1 MKVTGTGEDDSAP
14 GSLGVR
20 AGAALSFGGMAA
32 SFCMLVSGGAGGPT
46 AWVGWAGGAA
56 PGATLF
62 GCALLAWA
70 VSMGLGWPGG
80 LAGWFACAG
89 GAVAVTGAAAG
100 GGATAAGGLA
110 AREEARSAWAFATGA
125 DCGAGLAAISSTDV
139 KSCFSSLAVAAV
151 RNWPPV
157 LCATQ
162 ASGLSVCFALASN
175 PITWMRNPGA
185 ACFSDFTVAQT
196 LALQLS
202 RPSVMST
209 TSRPVAGVCLAA
221 STSAAAIG
229 RPSFGLKPAP
239 NRSLPGVF
247 DESSPGLAMSSASAQ
262 VLPWR

>member
-1 MKVTGTGEDDSAP
+1 
-14 GSLGVR
+14 
-20 AGAALSFGGMAA
+20 
-32 SFCMLVSGGAGGPT
+32 
-46 AWVGWAGGAA
+46 
-56 PGATLF
+56 
-62 GCALLAWA
+62 
-70 VSMGLGWPGG
+70 MGLGWTGG

-100 GGATAAGGLA
+100 GGATAAGGFGGVGRGA
-110 AREEARSAWAFATGA
+110 ALATGA

-162 ASGLSVCFALASN
+162 ARGLSVCFALASN

-209 TSRPVAGVCLAA
+209 TSRPVGGVCLAA

-247 DESSPGLAMSSASAQ
+247 DVSSPGLAMSSASAQ

>member
-1 MKVTGTGEDDSAP
+1 MGTVWTD
-14 GSLGVR
+14 
-20 AGAALSFGGMAA
+20 
-32 SFCMLVSGGAGGPT
+32 
-46 AWVGWAGGAA
+46 
-56 PGATLF
+56 
-62 GCALLAWA
+62 
-70 VSMGLGWPGG
+70 G

-100 GGATAAGGLA
+100 GGGTAAGGVGGVTGA
-110 AREEARSAWAFATGA
+110 VATGA
-125 DCGAGLAAISSTDV
+125 ICGASLAAIASTAV
-139 KSCFSSLAVAAV
+139 KSCLSSLAVAAV

-162 ASGLSVCFALASN
+162 ARGLSACFALESN

-209 TSRPVAGVCLAA
+209 TSRPVGGVCLAA

-247 DESSPGLAMSSASAQ
+247 AESSPGLAMSSASAQ